1 MKYALVGYNP
11 VNSELEV
18 ELPLPTDKA
27 DSVKLVSGVGDYVTV
42 VNQKLTADQAGR
54 ALGVLELES
63 MISAASQFEWFLESI
78 GDE

>member
-11 VNSELEV
+11 ANSELEV

-27 DSVKLVSGVGDYVTV
+27 DSVKLVSGVADYVTV

-63 MISAASQFEWFLESI
+63 MISAANLFDWFLESV